1 MELGEGEA
9 AFTVDTLLGGRVTLL
24 QPVRGFRASLD
35 PILLATFVALPFG
48 RFLDIGCGTGAVAFV
63 LLARD
68 AAATGVGVELQAP
81 LSALAEEGR
90 ARNGWDARFEV
101 RAGDV
106 RALALVAARFDL
118 VVTNPP
124 FRPVAEGRPS
134 PHETRALSNHE
145 IALTLAAW
153 ADVAAGA
160 VRPGGRVAAIFPADR
175 AFELGA
181 ELRARDLV
189 AARLRFV
196 HPRAQDRPAG
206 RVLVE
211 AVRAGRAPL
220 VVEPPLV
227 VHGEDGERFTDETRA
242 MLEEGLTRLRERL
255 QSVWSSPIDHQLELS
270 ALVA

>member
-1 MELGEGEA
+1 MKGGEGEGAA

-24 QPVRGFRASLD
+24 QPTRGFRASLD
-35 PILLATFVALPFG
+35 PILLASFVAPPFG
-48 RFLDIGCGTGAVAFV
+48 HFLDIGCGTGAVSFV

-68 AAATGVGVELQAP
+68 AAATGLGVELQAP

-106 RALALVAARFDL
+106 RALALGAARFDL

-124 FRPVAEGRPS
+124 FRPVDEGRPS

-175 AFELGA
+175 ALELGA
-181 ELRARDLV
+181 ALQARDL
-189 AARLRFV
+189 APSRLRFV
-196 HPRAQDRPAG
+196 HPRAHEPAG

-211 AVRAGRAPL
+211 AVRGGRAPL
-220 VVEPPLV
+220 VVEPPIV
-227 VHGEDGERFTDETRA
+227 VHGEGGERFTPEVSR
-242 MLEEGLTRLRERL
+242 MLEEQRNGSL
-255 QSVWSSPIDHQLELS
+255 
-270 ALVA
+270 

>member
-1 MELGEGEA
+1 VTAAGSGA

-24 QPVRGFRASLD
+24 QPAHGFRASLD
-35 PILLATFVALPFG
+35 PILLASFVAAPFG
-48 RFLDIGCGTGAVAFV
+48 RFLDIGCGTGAVSFV

-68 AAATGVGVELQAP
+68 AAATGVGVELQGP
-81 LSALAEEGR
+81 LAALATEGR
-90 ARNGWDARFEV
+90 ARNGWTDRLDV

-106 RALALVAARFDL
+106 RALARELGAARFDL

-145 IALTLAAW
+145 VTLTLADW
-153 ADVAAGA
+153 VDVAARA

-175 AFELGA
+175 ALELGA
-181 ELRARDLV
+181 ALRAQDL
-189 AARLRFV
+189 APSRLRFV
-196 HPRAQDRPAG
+196 HPRADRPAG

-211 AVRAGRAPL
+211 AVRAGRAPV

-227 VHGEDGERFTDETRA
+227 VHGEGEGERFTPE
-242 MLEEGLTRLRERL
+242 
-255 QSVWSSPIDHQLELS
+255 VS
-270 ALVA
+270 ALLDPA